1 MWLGKKGGGVYSK
14 SVMPEN
20 QKRGASLDILKI
32 FQKRYVVS
40 T

>member
-20 QKRGASLDILKI
+20 QKKAADPEILKI
-32 FQKRYVVS
+32 FQKIYVA
-40 T
+40 